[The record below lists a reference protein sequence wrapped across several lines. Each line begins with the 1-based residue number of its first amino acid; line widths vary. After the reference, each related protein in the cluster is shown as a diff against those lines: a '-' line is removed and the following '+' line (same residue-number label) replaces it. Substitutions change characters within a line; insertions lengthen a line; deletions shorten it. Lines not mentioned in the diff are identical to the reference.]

1 MPGYRVVDTAA
12 NEPDIRDA
20 NGTSCTLTHALS
32 TDAFVTEA
40 NEPDVLES
48 NGTCILTV
56 NSRKGRWRSLTPAKL
71 VIFYLSAI
79 LGTAAAF
86 SGGLLILFRPQLKQ
100 TFSSNEIMQF
110 QVGKMGSSGAKVSL
124 DAINSV
130 QDIMSLA
137 PTQPPGTCFIH
148 LAKCDGSMRTDRIG
162 VWFRDPGID
171 PSDLHSN
178 RRSCI
183 GARHDVWEAYCG
195 VGVVSAHFVPPLALG
210 GLQPALPQSN
220 TTTSRVPSLGSKPH
234 LFDCAKILTS
244 LDARI
249 DTRSLRPRKWCGQLN
264 VSEVTCE
271 TYFSF
276 NKDNGG
282 LRLCEKPVS
291 STSTTCAAY
300 PDLTKNAFF
309 CKRSRASP
317 KPSYAAQPIT
327 RPMLTLPSSS
337 PSLKTS
343 LPSSLPHC
351 PSSTAPTLPS
361 TSLLL
366 PLPSTAPCLALP
378 ALPLLPP
385 PSKQPLLP
393 LSSLPLP
400 QAPSLYIPPPL
411 PPTPSMQST
420 MQQKSAAPPL
430 LNTTLLLPL
439 PCSPVFLPQ
448 PPADSPADS
457 PPLLLAPLI
466 SPVPMAL
473 PCTPDH
479 FTPVLSP
486 RGPMMAPV
494 EPPVVSPVP
503 MALPSTPDHL
513 KPLSSPRGPMM
524 APAKSPVAS
533 LALGYLPSESMS
545 PAYPLQTPSLPSCL
559 PGLLKVRRYCHP
571 LTDDG
576 QDICESYARRSTNN
590 ATYVRPCRF
599 VQERNKTRC
608 TVANYSIPCQPQH
621 IVPLPSVAHINKPR
635 VPPPVKLMSPSS
647 PFSSPPLQS
656 HPPPQ
661 CPPYLP
667 PPCLQPPPQP
677 PPRPPALPPPLV
689 CNAVCTQI
697 NSRFQLKFAR
707 GSTSPAAPEQA
718 GIVEGLLQAG
728 GILVHGIGSSET
740 WLPCPPSEWCPR
752 FRDRVSASL
761 INRQLPFLHR
771 QYDAG
776 LIVNARYASVLC
788 AYDKDSYSHQHIC
801 GTFSKAGCIPGCP
814 TESSDVDSLQLAL
827 WHYELDG
834 TLTRQAYRGNELNE
848 MIAAQLVALPTVAE
862 RSSSCRSH
870 DKLYEDMEAL
880 TTPCLHNEV
889 VLDGAAWEDSLPDII
904 EAVIFPEEL
913 FLRDAMD
920 TQQVAQAMKQRAA
933 GEAHARQVHANF
945 MRMFGISPAKQSSVV
960 PLLAYNKDWHFR
972 EVPNGLPLSHRV
984 PSLTKSAMHW
994 SQHTCVQR
1002 PTCADCW
1009 RINSGEVGDCS
1020 SVCGCSQDLCS
1031 FCINADLR
1039 RQTQSCHFCDEVVKP

>member
-1 MPGYRVVDTAA
+1 
-12 NEPDIRDA
+12 
-20 NGTSCTLTHALS
+20 
-32 TDAFVTEA
+32 
-40 NEPDVLES
+40 
-48 NGTCILTV
+48 
-56 NSRKGRWRSLTPAKL
+56 
-71 VIFYLSAI
+71 
-79 LGTAAAF
+79 
-86 SGGLLILFRPQLKQ
+86 
-100 TFSSNEIMQF
+100 MQF

-590 ATYVRPCRF
+590 ATYVKAMQICPGAQQDKMHSGKLFDSMPATTHRTSPKCGTYQQAASATTSKADVTF
-599 VQERNKTRC
+599 FTFQLTTPTVTSTPPMPPIFATAVPAATSTAASTPTC
-608 TVANYSIPCQPQH
+608 TTTTSG
-621 IVPLPSVAHINKPR
+621 L
-635 VPPPVKLMSPSS
+635 
-647 PFSSPPLQS
+647 
-656 HPPPQ
+656 
-661 CPPYLP
+661 
-667 PPCLQPPPQP
+667 
-677 PPRPPALPPPLV
+677 
-689 CNAVCTQI
+689 NAVCTQI

-994 SQHTCVQR
+994 
-1002 PTCADCW
+1002 
-1009 RINSGEVGDCS
+1009 
-1020 SVCGCSQDLCS
+1020 
-1031 FCINADLR
+1031 
-1039 RQTQSCHFCDEVVKP
+1039 